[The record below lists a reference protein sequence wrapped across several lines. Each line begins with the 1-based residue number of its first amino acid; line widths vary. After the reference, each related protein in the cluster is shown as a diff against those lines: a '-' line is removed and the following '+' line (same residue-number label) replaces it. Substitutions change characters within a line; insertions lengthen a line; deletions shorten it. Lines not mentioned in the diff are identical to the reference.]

1 MFQRQLFSNPKD
13 ELRPGI
19 FFGKEMVR
27 KLDAPHNTGSNGAE
41 IQGVVK
47 EHHRPS
53 SGNAFGGIRMS
64 HLINRINCA
73 LCRVVEANDIWLLLW
88 GLRTYCAIMMHC
100 AHDYVFVSLRLVVDD
115 GGFVLKEE
123 GGRMQLHPS
132 FVFEG
137 LRKKA
142 FVGTHSPNKRQT
154 IVLRM
159 SDSSLSV
166 KKLSPQIGLCDKVE
180 IVFSTCCPDNFYSVL
195 VWLGRQV
202 LNKGTPSTEWDKLLI
217 NGEKCTLALL

>member
-1 MFQRQLFSNPKD
+1 MHLHCVFQEFWHVLCTEPPLHMFQRRLFSNPKD

-27 KLDAPHNTGSNGAE
+27 KLDAPHNTGSNGVE
-41 IQGVVK
+41 IQGVVR

-88 GLRTYCAIMMHC
+88 GLGSYCAVMMHC
-100 AHDYVFVSLRLVVDD
+100 AHDYNVFVSLRLVVDD

-123 GGRMQLHPS
+123 GGRIQLQPS

-154 IVLRM
+154 IVLENVRQLLV
-159 SDSSLSV
+159 SEEVVCGDI
-166 KKLSPQIGLCDKVE
+166 SPTVE
-180 IVFSTCCPDNFYSVL
+180 ERS
-195 VWLGRQV
+195 
-202 LNKGTPSTEWDKLLI
+202 
-217 NGEKCTLALL
+217 